1 MNSEILSDF
10 KKSCCTF
17 TSKDVTIGP
26 LCWNGT
32 VIPEDH
38 VDMAISAFRSNENRW
53 LTNKVSFNIIG
64 NRQFLNNGIDQMD
77 RLSKLTFLISNDR
90 IAKERVSLLLKD
102 KGLISIFPEYKWLKE
117 TLLSLNNI
125 IPNITTKAYYHVPT
139 ITTTIPQINI
149 SSELSTEVDGLYV
162 VGENSGVNGLLAAA
176 CMGIKSAESIIK

>member
-1 MNSEILSDF
+1 MFIISTDNQEFSCKRLILASGRSGWRWVKKIFSDLGIIENDDISKFGIRVEMNSEILSDF

-64 NRQFLNNGIDQMD
+64 NRQFLNNGSLVASKQFV
-77 RLSKLTFLISNDR
+77 RL
-90 IAKERVSLLLKD
+90 
-102 KGLISIFPEYKWLKE
+102 W
-117 TLLSLNNI
+117 
-125 IPNITTKAYYHVPT
+125 
-139 ITTTIPQINI
+139 
-149 SSELSTEVDGLYV
+149 
-162 VGENSGVNGLLAAA
+162 
-176 CMGIKSAESIIK
+176 